1 MKHVLMI
8 NKKNMDKYQFVI
20 DKFKI
25 KLGEN
30 LIDQDFLDDL
40 DDVIIFYGLKEI
52 TKKYDL
58 TEV

>member
-40 DDVIIFYGLKEI
+40 DNVIIFYGLKEI